1 MDKINIESDLKKLEV
16 WVKTA
21 TRGMNRET
29 MNDTLRTV
37 ALDFERRAADKTPV
51 GDTGRAKGGWR
62 TKKAG
67 KFWDVVNGVPYI
79 VPLEF
84 GHSRQAPAGMVR
96 VSIAELTGDDV
107 AAVEKALRELNKLI
121 KTSDRK
127 ARF

>member
-29 MNDTLRTV
+29 VDDTLKTV

-51 GDTGRAKGGWR
+51 DTGRAKGAWR
-62 TKKAG
+62 TKEAG

-79 VPLEF
+79 VALEF
-84 GHSRQAPAGMVR
+84 GHSQQAPDGMVR
-96 VSIAELTGDDV
+96 RSLAEIRGDK
-107 AAVEKALRELNKLI
+107 EALRELNKLI
-121 KTSDRK
+121 KKSDRK

>member
-29 MNDTLRTV
+29 VDDTLKTV

-51 GDTGRAKGGWR
+51 KTGRAKGAWR
-62 TKKAG
+62 TKEAG

-79 VPLEF
+79 VALEF
-84 GHSRQAPAGMVR
+84 GHSQQAPDGMVR
-96 VSIAELTGDDV
+96 RSLAEIRGDK
-107 AAVEKALRELNKLI
+107 EALRELNKLI
-121 KTSDRK
+121 KKSDRK

>member
-29 MNDTLRTV
+29 VDDTLKTV

-51 GDTGRAKGGWR
+51 DTGRAKGAWR
-62 TKKAG
+62 TKEAG

-79 VPLEF
+79 VALEF
-84 GHSRQAPAGMVR
+84 GLNRPNAGPAAMVR
-96 VSIAELTGDDV
+96 RSLAEIRGDK
-107 AAVEKALRELNKLI
+107 KALRELNKLI
-121 KTSDRK
+121 KKSYRK

>member
-29 MNDTLRTV
+29 TNDTLKTV

-51 GDTGRAKGGWR
+51 DTGRAKGAWR
-62 TKKAG
+62 TKGAG
-67 KFWDVVNGVPYI
+67 EFWDVVNGVPYI
-79 VPLEF
+79 VALEF
-84 GHSRQAPAGMVR
+84 GHSKQAPDGMVR
-96 VSIAELTGDDV
+96 RSLAEIRGDK
-107 AAVEKALRELNKLI
+107 EALRQLNKLI
-121 KTSDRK
+121 KKSDRK